1 MTSNIITELAVDAN
15 DGALIDAIVKADEI
29 WSDVS
34 TAVENGL
41 RTLLWGPPGTGKSYA
56 GITNVAEGSSVQRLY
71 ITMDTPS
78 SEIRGHYVPNETGGF
93 RWHDG
98 PATTAWRQGGRLAI
112 EEIDAASGDCLTLLL
127 GYLDDPESAV
137 VTLPSNEAIRPSA
150 GFTAVATT
158 NQLPQVMP
166 PALLDRFDA
175 VIHVPTANPAA
186 FTTKWNSVSLRNA
199 ALRVIYLRQAERE
212 GIQGAD
218 GRQLGL
224 RAFRSIDRYIGR
236 GVPFAKACEIV
247 VGANAGKWLAV
258 ACQLSEAEAAF

>member
-1 MTSNIITELAVDAN
+1 MTSSIITELAVDTN
-15 DGALIDAIVKADEI
+15 DAALVEAICNAAEI
-29 WSDVS
+29 WSDVNI
-34 TAVENGL
+34 AVENGL
-41 RTLLWGPPGTGKSYA
+41 RTLLWGPPGTGKSFA
-56 GITNVAEGSSVQRLY
+56 GITNVTEGSSVHRLY

-78 SEIRGHYVPNETGGF
+78 SEIRGHYVPTESGGF
-93 RWHDG
+93 KWHDG

-127 GYLDDPESAV
+127 GYLDDPESAI
-137 VTLPSNEAIRPSA
+137 VTLPSNEDIRPGA
-150 GFTAVATT
+150 GFSAVATT

-175 VIHVPTANPAA
+175 VIHVPSANPAA
-186 FTTKWNSVSLRNA
+186 FTGKWNSQALRNA
-199 ALRVIYLRQAERE
+199 ALRVIYLKSAERE

-224 RAFRSIDRYIGR
+224 RAFRAIDRYIGR

-247 VGANAGKWLAV
+247 IGAQAGKWLAV
-258 ACQLSEAEAAF
+258 ACQLSEAEAIF